1 MGLAP
6 QLHRLDPN
14 NWSQN
19 HRGLLLQLALKKVSD
34 YQAAEDLVQ
43 ETFIAAWK
51 GRDRFRGECSEK
63 SFLCGILKNK
73 IIDFYRNNSRRPVL
87 MGGRGVVPGNEDED
101 WVDDLAADEQSG
113 GMDPSLSV
121 MRSDF
126 MIELT
131 AALAKLPEKLRMA
144 YQLGQ
149 IDDLPSSEV
158 AARLEISENNL
169 WVCIHR
175 ARKLLRAELADH
187 WTAESLATLN

>member
-19 HRGLLLQLALKKVSD
+19 HRGLLLQLALRKVSD

-73 IIDFYRNNSRRPVL
+73 IIDFYRNNSRRPAPL
-87 MGGRGVVPGNEDED
+87 RPGNEDAD
-101 WVDDLAADEQSG
+101 GVDDLADEQSG
-113 GMDPSLSV
+113 GMDPSLGV
-121 MRSDF
+121 IRADF
-126 MIELT
+126 MTELK
-131 AALAKLPEKLRMA
+131 AAVAKLPEKLRRA

-149 IDDLPSSEV
+149 MDELPSSEA
-158 AARLEISENNL
+158 AARLGISENNL

-175 ARKLLRAELADH
+175 ARKLLRAELENH
-187 WTAESLATLN
+187 WTAESLACLSLR